1 MAFQYK
7 EIRMIRPSAPAAL
20 ALAAAVFALS
30 PRQARAGVT
39 LSGEHK
45 TLDGSIPAFTYT
57 LSIDKDKVRME
68 SSNTPGNSFIYR
80 ADKGVFWMVDAAGK
94 SYSEMTRQD
103 LEGLANT
110 MDAALKQMQE
120 QLAKLPPE
128 QRKMMED
135 MMKENMPGAGSQGKT
150 TFKKTGSGKVGSWSC
165 EKYESW
171 QAGAKKAEMCVVDPQ
186 LLGFSEADFKALKDL
201 AKPFEKLAK
210 DMGSMLPQ
218 DGLEGAPKGAPVKS
232 TVFENGKAK
241 SETLIKEVKKETV
254 SPAQF
259 EVPKGFAKKAMGLPG
274 AGG

>member
-1 MAFQYK
+1 
-7 EIRMIRPSAPAAL
+7 MIRPSALAPL
-20 ALAAAVFALS
+20 ALAAALLVA
-30 PRQARAGVT
+30 PARAGVT

-45 TLDGSIPAFTYT
+45 TLDGSIPAFNYT

-68 SSNTPGNSFIYR
+68 SSNNPGNSFIYR
-80 ADKGVFWMVDAAGK
+80 ADKGVFWMVDANGK
-94 SYSEMTRQD
+94 SYSEMSRED

-135 MMKENMPGAGSQGKT
+135 MMKENMPGAGSQAKT
-150 TFKKTGSGKVGSWSC
+150 SYKKIGPGKVGSWSC
-165 EKYESW
+165 EKYESY
-171 QAGAKKAEMCVVDPQ
+171 QEGKKKAEMCVVDPQ

-218 DGLEGAPKGAPVKS
+218 DGVEGAPKGAPVKA
-232 TVFENGKAK
+232 TVFEDGKAK
-241 SETLIKEVKKETV
+241 SETLIKQVKKEVV
-254 SPAQF
+254 SPALF
-259 EVPKGFAKKAMGLPG
+259 EVPKGFAKKAMGMPG